1 MPRSG
6 LLCKSI
12 TRWRNPICRQ
22 TSTSTLKNRRKS
34 ILPYYMA
41 ARKNTSRKKRLMK
54 RVKQN
59 KPVPTWV
66 VIRTNR
72 KTRTNPK
79 RRLWRRSDVN
89 VGWWWKMATIEETA
103 TRVYTINLGKAWITP
118 EHKRTDRV
126 VNMIREFAE
135 RHMKS
140 NEIKL
145 DQDLNRQLWSR
156 GKTNPPRKVRV
167 KMVKEEDGTVTVSLY
182 EDLPSD
188 TSTTIE
194 TPATAE
200 KKETDIEAPAET
212 KTATDEQSKEE
223 RTTEAASK

>member
-1 MPRSG
+1 
-6 LLCKSI
+6 
-12 TRWRNPICRQ
+12 
-22 TSTSTLKNRRKS
+22 
-34 ILPYYMA
+34 
-41 ARKNTSRKKRLMK
+41 
-54 RVKQN
+54 
-59 KPVPTWV
+59 
-66 VIRTNR
+66 
-72 KTRTNPK
+72 
-79 RRLWRRSDVN
+79 
-89 VGWWWKMATIEETA
+89 MATIEETI

-135 RHMKS
+135 KHMKS

-167 KMVKEEDGTVTVSLY
+167 KMVKEEGGTVTVSLY
-182 EDLPSD
+182 EDLPAA
-188 TSTTIE
+188 TTTTTTVE

-200 KKETDIEAPAET
+200 EKEADIKAPAE
-212 KTATDEQSKEE
+212 KTTTNAEQSKEE

>member
-1 MPRSG
+1 
-6 LLCKSI
+6 
-12 TRWRNPICRQ
+12 
-22 TSTSTLKNRRKS
+22 
-34 ILPYYMA
+34 
-41 ARKNTSRKKRLMK
+41 
-54 RVKQN
+54 
-59 KPVPTWV
+59 
-66 VIRTNR
+66 
-72 KTRTNPK
+72 
-79 RRLWRRSDVN
+79 
-89 VGWWWKMATIEETA
+89 MATIEETA
-103 TRVYTINLGKAWITP
+103 SRVYTINLGKAWITP

-126 VNMIREFAE
+126 VNMIREFAG

-182 EDLPSD
+182 EDLPAD